1 MVCRVSV
8 SQTEVQ
14 FAAVTDARHQ
24 LLLLALGLVT
34 LVGEDLGL
42 LPSLA
47 VVLDVL
53 RHGVVRDAVPGHR
66 DGLAAQRTHWH
77 LGMRKD
83 RLVHY
88 LCDIVDLFVCY
99 LNVFL
104 VQARTVVFVVLKVV
118 FAKYQGTGVTFHWK
132 KV

>member
-1 MVCRVSV
+1 VICGVSV

-14 FAAVTDARHQ
+14 FAHIADERHQ
-24 LLLLALGLVT
+24 LLLLALSLVA
-34 LVGEDLGL
+34 LVAEHLGL
-42 LPSLA
+42 LPGLA

-53 RHGVVRDAVPGHR
+53 RHGVVRDAAP
-66 DGLAAQRTHWH
+66 AHW
-77 LGMRKD
+77 D
-83 RLVHY
+83 RLTAQGTHGN
-88 LCDIVDLFVCY
+88 

-118 FAKYQGTGVTFHWK
+118 FAEYQGTGVTFHWK

>member
-1 MVCRVSV
+1 MICRVSV

-24 LLLLALGLVT
+24 LLLLALGLVA

-42 LPSLA
+42 LPRLA

-53 RHGVVRDAVPGHR
+53 RHCVVRDAAPGHR

-77 LGMRKD
+77 
-83 RLVHY
+83 
-88 LCDIVDLFVCY
+88 